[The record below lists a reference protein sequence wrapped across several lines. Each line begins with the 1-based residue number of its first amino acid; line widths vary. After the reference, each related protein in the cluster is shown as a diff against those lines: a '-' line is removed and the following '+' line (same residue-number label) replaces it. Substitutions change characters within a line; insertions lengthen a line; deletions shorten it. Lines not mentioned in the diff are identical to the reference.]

1 MRALAIDPAGAVLA
15 AGTYTGTVGL
25 WDLDL
30 DSAARELSGHDA
42 GTVVRRIGFSRDGAR
57 LVSAGDD
64 GTARIWRVASGQPA
78 RVLRH
83 GAVAVWAAAF
93 VADDTLVLT
102 GDYHGSL
109 RIWNAQAGTEIERA
123 HPGRALKRSPH
134 ADPFVNFMNLRAVRS
149 ASATRAGDLVA
160 LGIEGFDPIYSP
172 VVVWD
177 VATKRVVETLAGHD
191 GTLNQVWIAP
201 DGSTVTSVAY
211 DRRMLR
217 WKLRDAGG
225 GVAAASAREAYDFQ
239 DQAFDLAVDDHGR
252 HFTPGLSN
260 GEVVIWDSQRRAVV
274 RRLASYGGTNLASI
288 AYNPRR
294 ALVARGLV
302 DGTIDVMAVHL
313 DLTELLR
320 WPLEHRLV
328 RDLAC
333 AERASIGMPD
343 TAACRGGT
351 PVADRPA
358 SLRDAVAAAAA
369 SLASAAAT
377 DQDAAAA
384 GAAGSAAA
392 PPALRPARAATAIL
406 APPVPAD
413 RGADPGLVLSPTNAF
428 TVSGRVAVH
437 DVAVRPEA
445 AEVLLAVHTW
455 RSEVDHEPRIAAYGV
470 DDGRL
475 RATWRPHSSDIFA
488 LAVTDGDSGLISA
501 GGPAIRASRW
511 DAPDAVGGPLGSVD
525 SDVYT
530 LAAAPTGDVV
540 AYGSFAQLGVWER
553 RTDGERGAPSTGRLA
568 VAGGDTGELTIWDVA
583 TGAVRQRVP
592 VGESTIYFVEISPD
606 GLHVALSD
614 DSGVV
619 RLYDVAA
626 AADGPVRLMPG
637 HASNRVPIA
646 FLDGGCRMASVD
658 AGVVRVWD
666 LEVCPD

>member
-191 GTLNQVWIAP
+191 GALNQVWIAP
-201 DGSTVTSVAY
+201 DGSTVTSVAH

-217 WKLRDAGG
+217 WRLRDAGG

-252 HFTPGLSN
+252 HFALGLSN

-358 SLRDAVAAAAA
+358 SLRDAVA
-369 SLASAAAT
+369 
-377 DQDAAAA
+377 
-384 GAAGSAAA
+384 AAA

-553 RTDGERGAPSTGRLA
+553 RTDGERGTPSTGRLA
-568 VAGGDTGELTIWDVA
+568 VAGGDAGELTIWDVA
-583 TGAVRQRVP
+583 TGAVRQRVA

-606 GLHVALSD
+606 GLHLALSD